1 MLPCKKSQSPHTCIC
16 RESWKSLKSGL
27 CANNIELSICN
38 TPSSDEHLAV
48 SHWWRAD
55 ITILWLANFNISY
68 VLQLSQPAHPDI
80 IIDFRQ
86 EGGNLNLYIEPFTRC
101 SPAQQSAL
109 FHEISPLAQNQ
120 YLQCKLAP
128 DNCCLHCSCLLF
140 IHKSVLIRFSIS
152 CQIRFVLNL
161 SIKELIHFHN
171 VNYKIYRFALFCTC
185 WQVCTSTTGDF
196 YFAFKKGLLKGQI
209 WECISKNPKV
219 SYVLRRMGT
228 LLISKEQI
236 NIPISDAETKRSPCI
251 ATFHL

>member
-1 MLPCKKSQSPHTCIC
+1 MVSEIIADNATSFYLSSIYQFKPPSMLPCKKSQSPHTCIC
-16 RESWKSLKSGL
+16 MDSWKSLKSGL

-86 EGGNLNLYIEPFTRC
+86 EGGNLNLYIQPFTRY

-161 SIKELIHFHN
+161 SIKELDNTFPQCQLQNIQVCSFLQMLTSLYFH
-171 VNYKIYRFALFCTC
+171 YRWFLFC
-185 WQVCTSTTGDF
+185 
-196 YFAFKKGLLKGQI
+196 I
-209 WECISKNPKV
+209 
-219 SYVLRRMGT
+219 
-228 LLISKEQI
+228 
-236 NIPISDAETKRSPCI
+236 
-251 ATFHL
+251 